1 MVNFVRPLLAD
12 AIVNLMAALSLG
24 LAGYLFWL
32 RFRERRDQR
41 RQQKERERNRQKHW
55 GYVQRFSPAEA
66 QAARVRRLPSQ
77 LFQSKAC
84 FFTA

>member
-12 AIVNLMAALSLG
+12 AIVNLMAVLSLG

-55 GYVQRFSPAEA
+55 GYV
-66 QAARVRRLPSQ
+66 
-77 LFQSKAC
+77 
-84 FFTA
+84 